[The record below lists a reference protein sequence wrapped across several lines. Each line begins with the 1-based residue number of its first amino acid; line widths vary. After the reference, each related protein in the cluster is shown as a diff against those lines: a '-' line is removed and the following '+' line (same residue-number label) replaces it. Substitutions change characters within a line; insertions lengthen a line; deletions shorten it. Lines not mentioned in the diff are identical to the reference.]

1 MAQRFIKAIEPFFR
15 AKAVS
20 LVDVG
25 AYRGE
30 TFEFFFQSRL
40 DIHEAHLFEPN
51 PTSFVSLQQRFERHP
66 KAHRLHFHNVAL
78 GRAASYAVLEG
89 HGDMTRVRTLV
100 PHPSEVPNFSAP
112 NAVKTTTLD
121 EAAQTFALP
130 RISILKVD
138 VEGQE
143 TDVLE
148 GARNLLTEGKVDVI
162 YIEAGLDERCH
173 SLTHFQKLM
182 DFLLPLG
189 FRIFKF
195 FEQKHEWPDDSPLL
209 RRTNIAF
216 MREQFAKEHPYRLTN
231 ALFKAE
237 QTNKEYASTLEDK
250 QRLIAE
256 QKLALRHARE
266 KSEEYARELK
276 HKQRRLVENQN
287 RQLAEKEQTLQ
298 QVEKQNAAYAR
309 ELENQNRQLAEKE
322 QTLQQVE
329 KQNAAYA
336 RELENQNR
344 QLAESKRTIDEL
356 RAASRAQTR
365 KLCELRDMLTF
376 RLGKVI
382 VDGSRSIPGVLLIPY
397 RMLAVYRDFRRRRSG
412 THSKQRRC
420 SSSSPLLHDEPSK
433 TLPAPVRVGSTSHS
447 FRDSPVTQIPREDIC
462 SAADGAYRNRDFVSA
477 LVLYTHLS
485 ESFPRDKS
493 YQICCKKALK
503 AASREFGQ
511 VPIINTKKTTACGKN
526 LRLIHTL
533 ISLGYP
539 KEKLAKVVEQLPRKR
554 DRFALGA
561 NLQAGEDP
569 ASWQRCVNLLLAHY
583 GLRNLKLEPAGFLP
597 NVMHNIR
604 FEEAN
609 PSPRDRGLV
618 TICISA
624 HNSAGT
630 LSYAIESVLRQDYPN
645 FELFVLDDAS
655 TDGTAEVA
663 RHFAAKDN
671 RITVIV
677 SNRNRGTYWNRSL
690 ALSRAKGVFFT
701 TLDADD
707 ICHPQRIPLQLA
719 FLDQEREALGVFGLW
734 FRIDR
739 VGRLTYRNAW
749 GGVIVHEAVATFLFR
764 REPVVSRV
772 GYYDPV
778 KISADTEYLARIR
791 KVFGK
796 QSVRLLHKP
805 LAIALAH
812 DQSLTANRSSGIDN
826 YFGLSQPRQDYR
838 KSWMQWHKAT
848 DPEKLFVPF
857 PESAYLRPFA
867 APGEILV
874 PLD

>member
-51 PTSFVSLQQRFERHP
+51 PTSFVSLQQRLERHP

-89 HGDMTRVRTLV
+89 HGDLTRVRTLV

-309 ELENQNRQLAEKE
+309 ELENQNRQLAE
-322 QTLQQVE
+322 
-329 KQNAAYA
+329 
-336 RELENQNR
+336 
-344 QLAESKRTIDEL
+344 SKRTIDEL

-433 TLPAPVRVGSTSHS
+433 TLPAPVRVGSTSRS

-462 SAADGAYRNRDFVSA
+462 SAADGAYRNKDFVSA

-503 AASREFGQ
+503 AVSREFGQ
-511 VPIINTKKTTACGKN
+511 VPIINTKMTSARGKS

-533 ISLGYP
+533 ITLGYP
-539 KEKLAKVVEQLPRKR
+539 KKKLAKVVEQLPNKR

-561 NLQAGEDP
+561 NLHANDD
-569 ASWQRCVNLLLAHY
+569 AAAWQECVNSLLADY
-583 GLRNLKLEPAGFLP
+583 GLRGLELKPPCFAS
-597 NVMHNIR
+597 NVMRNIV
-604 FEEAN
+604 FKGKQEAV
-609 PSPRDRGLV
+609 PDRGLV
-618 TICISA
+618 SISISA
-624 HNSAGT
+624 HNSAET
-630 LSYAIESVLRQDYPN
+630 LSYAIESVLQQDYPN
-645 FELFVLDDAS
+645 FELFIIDDAS
-655 TDGTAEVA
+655 TDDTFAVA
-663 RHFAAKDN
+663 RQFAAKDR
-671 RITVIV
+671 RIIAIH
-677 SNRNRGTYWNRSL
+677 NEQNRGTYFNRNL
-690 ALSRAKGVFFT
+690 ALSRAKGLFFT

-707 ICHPQRIPLQLA
+707 ICHPQRIALQLA
-719 FLDQEREALGVFGLW
+719 YLGENPEALGVMGLW
-734 FRIDR
+734 FRLDR
-739 VGRLTYRNAW
+739 MGRLTYRNFW
-749 GGVIVHEAVATFLFR
+749 GGVIIHEAVATLLFL
-764 REPVVSRV
+764 REAVISRI

-778 KISADTEYLARIR
+778 KISADTEYLERIR
-791 KVFGK
+791 RVHGK
-796 QSVRLLHKP
+796 KSVPLLRKP

-812 DQSLTANRSSGIDN
+812 DQSLTAARDSGIYN
-826 YFGLSQPRQDYR
+826 YFGLSKPRRAYRQAWMRWHETTNPDDLFISFPKADYQR
-838 KSWMQWHKAT
+838 
-848 DPEKLFVPF
+848 PF
-857 PESAYLRPFA
+857 P
-867 APGEILV
+867 APAEMIV